1 MNVRKQEHPTC
12 IRQTKD
18 KAEGSQQGGLLGHAV
33 PAGPEDVDI
42 CEGEDNPGL
51 HDCTVHGLR
60 AVGGYVVVLERVDLA
75 VVDSQVADGFD
86 FPVVVISEAE
96 VVVLPCGP
104 FEEGIY
110 SGAC

>member
-1 MNVRKQEHPTC
+1 MNVRKQEHPAC
-12 IRQTKD
+12 IRQTED
-18 KAEGSQQGGLLGHAV
+18 KAKCAKQGGLLCYAV
-33 PAGPEDVDI
+33 PAGPEEVHI
-42 CEGEDNPGL
+42 CQGENDSGL
-51 HDCTVHGLR
+51 HDCSVHGLR
-60 AVGGYVVVLERVDLA
+60 SVGGYVVVLERVDLA